1 MSNDNVYPHAVAEL
15 RAIRKAN
22 SSRPFL
28 ARGHQVVRCD
38 RCRLDKCYCICAWQP
53 QVRAEIGMCLLM
65 YDSEPFK
72 PSNTGWLIADIV
84 PQTFAFSW
92 TRIGDMEAVKALV
105 RNPIWQPYV
114 VFPSEYAEPTQVTE
128 QLINT
133 KKPLFILLDGTWP
146 EARKM
151 FRKSPYLAHLPVLS
165 LNPAQLSRYQL
176 RRSCNVEHLCT
187 AEVAA
192 LCLDLAGEKQAASA
206 LDVWLDIFT
215 QHYLAARETKPVDT
229 NNLLHQQALALQ
241 TY

>member
-1 MSNDNVYPHAVAEL
+1 MSKDNLYPHAVAEL
-15 RAIRKAN
+15 RAIRKAS
-22 SSRPFL
+22 SSRPFS
-28 ARGHQVVRCD
+28 ARGHQVVRCE
-38 RCRLDKCYCICAWQP
+38 RCRLDEHYCICYWQP
-53 QVRAEIGMCLLM
+53 KVKAQAGMCLLM

-92 TRIGDMEAVKALV
+92 SRTGDMEAVKALISH
-105 RNPIWQPYV
+105 PDWQPYV
-114 VFPSEYAEPTQVTE
+114 VFPSEYAEPSKVTD
-128 QLINT
+128 QPINA

-165 LNPAQLSRYQL
+165 LKPDQLSRYQL
-176 RRSCNVEHLCT
+176 RRSANTEHLCT

-192 LCLDLAGEKQAASA
+192 LCLDLANEKQAASA
-206 LDVWLDIFT
+206 LNVWLDIFT
-215 QHYLAARETKPVDT
+215 QHYLAARETKSVDT
-229 NNLLHQQALALQ
+229 NNLLHQQAISLQ